1 MKSAAL
7 HAIVKSFARHRANT
21 STVYLN
27 LEFDSL
33 KLATVKLIDPLKR
46 CMVTPDTPGTCLIEE
61 VRSTKNVGLPK
72 LLEHHLEM
80 VKLKEYLPFNVMLL
94 VAHGT
99 TSLFQNIK
107 SDGLTFSS
115 LPYEVKGLKM
125 VTRQQNFALHGPQ
138 NARGSRFSETAIQD
152 YSPESLK
159 ARGIKQLRFHKKSS
173 KHDWQC
179 FIDLNDSKYRTM
191 FGDSEPLVRTSLLCE
206 I

>member
-1 MKSAAL
+1 MKPAAL
-7 HAIVKSFARHRANT
+7 HAIVKSFARHGANT

-27 LEFDSL
+27 LGFDSL
-33 KLATVKLIDPLKR
+33 KLATVKLVDPSLKR
-46 CMVTPDTPGTCLIEE
+46 CMVTPDTPGTCLIED
-61 VRSTKNVGLPK
+61 RSTKNVGQPK

-80 VKLKEYLPFNVMLL
+80 VKLKEYLPFSVMLL

-115 LPYEVKGLKM
+115 LPYQVTGLNM

-152 YSPESLK
+152 CSTRIPQSQRNQTTAL
-159 ARGIKQLRFHKKSS
+159 
-173 KHDWQC
+173 
-179 FIDLNDSKYRTM
+179 
-191 FGDSEPLVRTSLLCE
+191 P
-206 I
+206 